1 MAEQRCE
8 FCRFFQ
14 MTRDKRDRGECRR
27 GSPEIRFSTDEEG
40 RIRHLGYWPQVHVH
54 DWCGE
59 FAASTIVHV
68 SAVPERAG

>member
-14 MTRDKRDRGECRR
+14 MTRDCRDSGECRR
-27 GSPEIRFSTDEEG
+27 GAPEIRFSTDEEG
-40 RIRHLGYWPQVHVH
+40 RIRHHGYWPQVAVR

-59 FAASTIVHV
+59 FAASNIVHV
-68 SAVPERAG
+68 SAVPSRAG